1 MVGLINRSFL
11 HLSPEMFR
19 TLYTAYVRSHL
30 EYVQAVSSSNL
41 CKHINL
47 IESVQRR
54 ATMVSFLR
62 QLSDED
68 CLRKLNIPTMK
79 FRRATGD
86 LLEVYKHLNFY
97 DKSAIA
103 NIFVFRTRSSRR
115 HSQEL
120 QRHFAE
126 DGFKGVQSNS
136 FYFRSIKPWNNLPRN
151 EVDSPSIMSLKN
163 D

>member
-1 MVGLINRSFL
+1 
-11 HLSPEMFR
+11 MFR
-19 TLYTAYVRSHL
+19 TLYTVFVRPHL
-30 EYVQAVSSSNL
+30 EYAQAVWSPKL

-54 ATMVSFLR
+54 ATRMVSSLR
-62 QLSDED
+62 QFSYED
-68 CLRKLNIPTMK
+68 RLQKLNIPTMK

-103 NIFVFRTRSSRR
+103 NRFVSRTRPSRR
-115 HSQEL
+115 HGQEL

-151 EVDSPSIMSLKN
+151 VVSIHVFKKRLNEHLKSQKCVY
-163 D
+163 